1 MIGDHL
7 ETGMI
12 GLLSAHSTLHPRK
25 KNSFASPCVKFSHVY
40 HLIKSSFVITVSDH
54 RLG

>member
-25 KNSFASPCVKFSHVY
+25 KNSLISPCVKFS